1 MGRDYT
7 ALVLKIRGKYFKLEG
22 FAKDLGITVSTLR
35 NKLMGKNDWKREEII
50 KAAELLDLTPDEIL
64 FYFFNF

>member
-1 MGRDYT
+1 MERDYT
-7 ALVLKIRGKYFKLEG
+7 ALVLRIRGKYFKFEG
-22 FAKDLGITVSTLR
+22 FANDLGITISTLR

-64 FYFFNF
+64 SYFFNF